1 MLEEDTADKKILLK
15 KIVGQEGNRVPLSEF
30 TVMTRILEM
39 VKNRKLVVFSILE
52 LYALDVN
59 SNI

>member
-1 MLEEDTADKKILLK
+1 MLEEDTTDKKILLK